1 MYFKSFCCIRGK
13 DAVYYICL
21 RILSDLTKK
30 RRDEHGEYE
39 NNAGFEPVSEGKY
52 VLPLTYI
59 EDQSTFVGI
68 LGRDPVLLDYD
79 SMTFDWETE
88 EYKWL

>member
-1 MYFKSFCCIRGK
+1 M
-13 DAVYYICL
+13 
-21 RILSDLTKK
+21 
-30 RRDEHGEYE
+30 
-39 NNAGFEPVSEGKY
+39 
-52 VLPLTYI
+52 LPLTYI

-79 SMTFDWETE
+79 SMIFDWETE